1 MEQVQ
6 CITQD
11 RILEKVILLR
21 KGQVMANFKSTL
33 FKVYSREK
41 ARLVTDE
48 LVAENREETLAGS
61 VKGLNEVVSK
71 ALTSKEGL
79 K

>member
-1 MEQVQ
+1 MHHSKRNNWKCNIAQRGSSGGKFQEY
-6 CITQD
+6 
-11 RILEKVILLR
+11 
-21 KGQVMANFKSTL
+21 S

-41 ARLVTDE
+41 ARLATEE
-48 LVAENREETLAGS
+48 LVAGNREETSAER

-71 ALTSKEGL
+71 ALTSEDL

>member
-1 MEQVQ
+1 M
-6 CITQD
+6 
-11 RILEKVILLR
+11 
-21 KGQVMANFKSTL
+21 
-33 FKVYSREK
+33 YSREK

-61 VKGLNEVVSK
+61 VKGLNGVVSK
-71 ALTSKEGL
+71 ALTSEEGL